1 VKVCVFVIC
10 FPPNNCEGCACV
22 LSFYFHF
29 PSTLFLV
36 CLIENKI
43 ENIPVSDCVD
53 DKTKMGLCVDDEMM
67 ISTPSQQHMNN
78 GEQAIQTEMNE

>member
-1 VKVCVFVIC
+1 MWLCS
-10 FPPNNCEGCACV
+10 
-22 LSFYFHF
+22 LL
-29 PSTLFLV
+29 LFLLPINPVV

-67 ISTPSQQHMNN
+67 ICTPSQQHMNN